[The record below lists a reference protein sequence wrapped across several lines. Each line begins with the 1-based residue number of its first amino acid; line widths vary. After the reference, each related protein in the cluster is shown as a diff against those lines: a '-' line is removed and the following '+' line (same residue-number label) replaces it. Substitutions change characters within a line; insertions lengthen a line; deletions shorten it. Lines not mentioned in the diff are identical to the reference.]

1 MHVVYPDFKRP
12 LDSVDPD
19 PGRFPGSVDPDLN
32 HTEFMPPNPL
42 HTPQP
47 SGPSRTSPGFTLIE
61 LVAVIV
67 IVGIL
72 SAVAIP
78 TMSSLRTTR
87 ASAAA
92 KLILRDTSYARERAI
107 ATGCRMWVVFGV
119 ATNSYSVLAEPI
131 GNPGRSNAITLRD
144 PATGNNYWQSLNAT
158 EFAGVSLVS
167 AVFDSGAEVGFDWTG
182 KPLNSS
188 SAPLAGPGIVTLT
201 GGKTVTVNAGTGFVS
216 AP

>member
-1 MHVVYPDFKRP
+1 MP
-12 LDSVDPD
+12 LRAHAS
-19 PGRFPGSVDPDLN
+19 
-32 HTEFMPPNPL
+32 HA
-42 HTPQP
+42 
-47 SGPSRTSPGFTLIE
+47 SPRRAFTLVE
-61 LVAVIV
+61 LIAVIL

-92 KLILRDTSYARERAI
+92 RLILRDLSFARERAI
-107 ATGCRMWVVFGV
+107 TTGCRAWVVFGV
-119 ATNSYSVLAEPI
+119 ATNTYSVLAEPI
-131 GNPGRSNAITLRD
+131 GNPGRSNAITMKD
-144 PATGNNYWQSLNAT
+144 PATGNAYTQSLNAP

-182 KPLNSS
+182 KPLNNSS
-188 SAPLAGPGIVTLT
+188 TLLAAQGTVTLT
-201 GGKTVTVNAGTGFVS
+201 GGRTVTVQAGTGFIA